1 MLYNILLIFVDNLLP
16 IFLAA
21 GVGVLLAWKTSVDP
35 KHLSKILFY
44 VFSPSLMFSLI
55 MESVTPDL
63 PIGEIA
69 LVVILTILI
78 VSGVVFLIGK
88 LLKYDKELIIA
99 MMIPALSMNTG
110 NMGLPICLFVF
121 GDLGLTYA
129 GFVLIANVTMTYTF
143 GVAIASMGKQDV
155 KTAIFG
161 LFKLPMIYAV
171 VLGFIFVYTGITP
184 PTPIMRAVD
193 LLSEASIPIM
203 LILLGMNLQK
213 ANLKAEIG
221 ALSISV
227 AARLILGPIIAYLIS
242 PLAGLSG
249 LAQNVTTV
257 QCGMPG
263 AVTSTV
269 LATEYDVKPSFVTA
283 AVTIG
288 TLLSPLTLTPL
299 IWLLTK

>member
-1 MLYNILLIFVDNLLP
+1 MFINLLQIFVENLLP

-21 GVGVLLAWKTSVDP
+21 GVGVLLAWKTNVEA
-35 KHLSKILFY
+35 KHLSRVLFF

-55 MESVTPDL
+55 MDSVSPDL
-63 PIGEIA
+63 PIGRIA
-69 LVVILTILI
+69 FVVILTILI

-88 LLKYDKELIIA
+88 LMKYDKEMIIA

-121 GDLGLTYA
+121 GELGLTYA

-143 GVAIASMGKQDV
+143 GVAIASMGKQDI
-155 KTAIFG
+155 KTALLG

-171 VLGFIFVYTGITP
+171 ALGFILVYTGLSV

-193 LLSEASIPIM
+193 LLAEASIPVM
-203 LILLGMNLQK
+203 LVLLGMNLQK
-213 ANLKAEIG
+213 ANLKAEVG

-227 AARLILGPIIAYLIS
+227 AARLLLGPIIAFLLA

-249 LAQNVTTV
+249 LAHQVTTV

-288 TLLSPLTLTPL
+288 TILSPLTLTPI

>member
-1 MLYNILLIFVDNLLP
+1 MLLNLLLIFVDNLLP
-16 IFLAA
+16 IFIAA
-21 GVGVLLAWKTSVDP
+21 GVGVILAWKTNIEA
-35 KHLSKILFY
+35 KHLSRVLFY
-44 VFSPSLMFSLI
+44 VFSPALMLSLI
-55 MESVTPDL
+55 VESVTPDL
-63 PIGEIA
+63 PIGKITF
-69 LVVILTILI
+69 VVVLTIMI
-78 VSGVVFLIGK
+78 VSSVVFLVGK
-88 LLKYDKELIIA
+88 LLGYDKETIIA

-129 GFVLIANVTMTYTF
+129 GFALIGNVTMTYTF
-143 GVAIASMGKQDV
+143 GVAIASMGKQDT
-155 KTAIFG
+155 KTALLG

-171 VLGFIFVYTGITP
+171 ALGFFLVYTGIVL
-184 PTPIMRAVD
+184 PTPVMRAVN
-193 LLSEASIPIM
+193 LLSDASIPVM

-213 ANLKAEIG
+213 ANLKAQVG
-221 ALSISV
+221 AMSISV
-227 AARLILGPIIAYLIS
+227 AARLLLGPLVAFLVS
-242 PLAGLSG
+242 PMAGLSG
-249 LAQNVTTV
+249 LAQSVTTL

-299 IWLLTK
+299 IWLLTR